1 MARVLI
7 CYYTYTSTYACTVAG
22 TCMCIPIEHATSTTL
37 LLGCVTYLFIST
49 GCTEILQKVLVRP
62 EFSTRLLQNLV
73 TKKESKTTHILFLLE
88 QMPRSITTR
97 VVPIQHLFDAS
108 QVNVLNV
115 INKEDIDKNLLQKLT
130 ECGMVIECVHLE
142 KAIEVLPDRENTL
155 PVLDFLIDHTHAQS
169 DQLTPVCH
177 KSIQSQKTL
186 ISSHLIKHG
195 ARPLPSEVMSLVESS
210 AKFYPVF
217 IVHIA
222 QSDICEKAYRTKL
235 FKISCE
241 QMKNS
246 PDYSDTALKVLK
258 SGPIDTTDI
267 DLGTLFKSSAEL
279 LHSPLL
285 IKQLLEAGV
294 SAESS
299 LAVHPL
305 TLVMRYKEID
315 CETRNAIV
323 CMLLEKGAS
332 CEHLK
337 VSSPGTTSLHVATK
351 LALETSMLKS
361 QSGQFIHPF
370 IHSFIHS
377 SIHPFINAS
386 IYPSIATPLMHSKA
400 DVNELHKQHHDE
412 K

>member
-1 MARVLI
+1 ML
-7 CYYTYTSTYACTVAG
+7 
-22 TCMCIPIEHATSTTL
+22 E
-37 LLGCVTYLFIST
+37 CVTYLLITT
-49 GCTEILQKVLVRP
+49 GCTECLQKVVVRP
-62 EFSTRLLQNLV
+62 EFATKLLQNLV
-73 TKKESKTTHILFLLE
+73 SKKASKTTHILFLLE

-97 VVPIQHLFDAS
+97 VVPVQHLFDAS

-115 INKEDIDKNLLQKLT
+115 INKEDIDENMLQKLT
-130 ECGMVIECVHLE
+130 ECGMEIECVHIE

-169 DQLTPVCH
+169 DQLTPICH
-177 KSIQSQKTL
+177 KSIKSQKTM
-186 ISSHLIKHG
+186 ISSCLIKHG
-195 ARPLPSEVMSLVESS
+195 ARPQPREVMSLVESS
-210 AKFYPVF
+210 AKFYPLF
-217 IVHIA
+217 IVYLA
-222 QSDICEKAYRTKL
+222 QSDICDKGYRTKL

-246 PDYSDTALKVLK
+246 PDYNDTALKVLK
-258 SGPIDTTDI
+258 SGPIDATDI
-267 DLGTLFKSSAEL
+267 DLGTLFKSSVEL
-279 LHSPLL
+279 LHNPLL

-299 LAVHPL
+299 LALHPL

-332 CEHLK
+332 CEQ

-351 LALETSMLKS
+351 LALETSMLNCLVNS
-361 QSGQFIHPF
+361 S
-370 IHSFIHS
+370 IHSSIHL

-386 IYPSIATPLMHSKA
+386 IYQCIHLSMHPFIHQYSSFIATPLMHSKT
-400 DVNELHKQHHDE
+400 DVKELHK
-412 K
+412 